1 MYKKVHNNIEYGGQ
15 TFTDSHILF
24 LTSSYIAYF
33 TSSYAIA
40 TVHENFTSIKT
51 LNFDMSRNDV
61 VIVAEMNEKRN
72 PCSYRYSP

>member
-24 LTSSYIAYF
+24 LHLRTSHIFLRPTLSQRSMKIHLHY
-33 TSSYAIA
+33 
-40 TVHENFTSIKT
+40 N
-51 LNFDMSRNDV
+51 LNFDRSENDV

-72 PCSYRYSP
+72 PYSL

>member
-24 LTSSYIAYF
+24 LHLRTSHILLRPTLSQLSMKIHL
-33 TSSYAIA
+33 
-40 TVHENFTSIKT
+40 HEN
-51 LNFDMSRNDV
+51 LNFDMSENDV

-72 PCSYRYSP
+72 PCSL

>member
-24 LTSSYIAYF
+24 LHLRTSHILLRPTLSQLSMKIHLH
-33 TSSYAIA
+33 S
-40 TVHENFTSIKT
+40 N
-51 LNFDMSRNDV
+51 LNFDMSENDV

-72 PCSYRYSP
+72 PYSL

>member
-24 LTSSYIAYF
+24 LHLRTSHILLRPTLSQLSMKIHLHY
-33 TSSYAIA
+33 
-40 TVHENFTSIKT
+40 N
-51 LNFDMSRNDV
+51 LNFDMSENDV

-72 PCSYRYSP
+72 PYSL